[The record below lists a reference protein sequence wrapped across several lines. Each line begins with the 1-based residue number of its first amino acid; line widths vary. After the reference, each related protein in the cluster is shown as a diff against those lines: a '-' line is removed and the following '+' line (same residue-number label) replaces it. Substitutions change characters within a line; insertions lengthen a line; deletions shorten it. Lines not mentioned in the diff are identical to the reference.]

1 MKFTFISETDDSKV
15 TMETDADFLD
25 DILTQFKD
33 FLLGSGFCFDS
44 LSTIEIV
51 SPEKEMEND

>member
-15 TMETDADFLD
+15 TMETDAVYLP

-44 LSTIEIV
+44 LSTLEIV
-51 SPEKEMEND
+51 TPDQEDDE